1 MDKEQKEKVSKKD
14 KVKEKTKKEVKEVKD
29 IKNIKETKEETKTKE
44 NIKNKECFENKN
56 NKDKDKDKE
65 NKKCILNNIK
75 NSMNSMK
82 CNMKNFKCICNKE
95 RIANMFKNEK
105 VVFRTNIVT
114 YILFAIIAFLMQ
126 NSIVQEIQLGLRNN
140 TCKQTCKP
148 ILTTYDN
155 SNSSICI
162 NAILRKTS

>member
-1 MDKEQKEKVSKKD
+1 MKGTIMDKEQKEKVSKKD
-14 KVKEKTKKEVKEVKD
+14 KVKEKTKKEVK
-29 IKNIKETKEETKTKE
+29 NIKETKEETKTKE
-44 NIKNKECFENKN
+44 NIKNKEVFENKN
-56 NKDKDKDKE
+56 NKDKE
-65 NKKCILNNIK
+65 NKKCILNNI
-75 NSMNSMK
+75 
-82 CNMKNFKCICNKE
+82 KNFKCICNKE

-114 YILFAIIAFLMQ
+114 YILFAIIAFLIQ

>member
-14 KVKEKTKKEVKEVKD
+14 KVKEKTKKE
-29 IKNIKETKEETKTKE
+29 IKEETKTKE

-56 NKDKDKDKE
+56 NKDNKE
-65 NKKCILNNIK
+65 NKKCILNNI
-75 NSMNSMK
+75 
-82 CNMKNFKCICNKE
+82 KNFKCICNKE

-105 VVFRTNIVT
+105 VVFKTNIVT
-114 YILFAIIAFLMQ
+114 YILFAIIAFLIQ

>member
-1 MDKEQKEKVSKKD
+1 MKGIIMDKEQKEKVSKKD
-14 KVKEKTKKEVKEVKD
+14 KVKEKTKKEIKD

-56 NKDKDKDKE
+56 NKDNKE
-65 NKKCILNNIK
+65 NKKCILNNI
-75 NSMNSMK
+75 
-82 CNMKNFKCICNKE
+82 KNFKCICNKE

-105 VVFRTNIVT
+105 VVFKTNIVT
-114 YILFAIIAFLMQ
+114 YILFAIIAFLIQ

>member
-1 MDKEQKEKVSKKD
+1 MDKEQKEKASKKD
-14 KVKEKTKKEVKEVKD
+14 KVKEKTKKEIKD
-29 IKNIKETKEETKTKE
+29 IKNIKETKTKE

-56 NKDKDKDKE
+56 NKD
-65 NKKCILNNIK
+65 NKKCILNNI
-75 NSMNSMK
+75 
-82 CNMKNFKCICNKE
+82 KNFKCICNKE
-95 RIANMFKNEK
+95 RIANIFKNEK
-105 VVFRTNIVT
+105 VVFKTNIVT
-114 YILFAIIAFLMQ
+114 YILFAIIVFLIQ

>member
-14 KVKEKTKKEVKEVKD
+14 KVKEKTKKEIKD

-56 NKDKDKDKE
+56 NKDNNKDNKE
-65 NKKCILNNIK
+65 NKKCILNNIR
-75 NSMNSMK
+75 
-82 CNMKNFKCICNKE
+82 NFKCICNKE

-105 VVFRTNIVT
+105 VVFKTNTVT

-140 TCKQTCKP
+140 TCKQTCKS

-162 NAILRKTS
+162 NAIFRKTS

>member
-14 KVKEKTKKEVKEVKD
+14 KVKEKTKKEVKDK
-29 IKNIKETKEETKTKE
+29 KNIKETKEETKTKE

-56 NKDKDKDKE
+56 NKDNKE
-65 NKKCILNNIK
+65 NKKCILNNI
-75 NSMNSMK
+75 
-82 CNMKNFKCICNKE
+82 KNFKCICNKE

-105 VVFRTNIVT
+105 VVFKTNIVT
-114 YILFAIIAFLMQ
+114 YILFAIIAFLIQ

>member
-1 MDKEQKEKVSKKD
+1 MAKEQKDKDKTTNKKINKNINKNKEKAET
-14 KVKEKTKKEVKEVKD
+14 KVKEIKD
-29 IKNIKETKEETKTKE
+29 IKNIKETKE

-56 NKDKDKDKE
+56 NKDNKE
-65 NKKCILNNIK
+65 NKKCILNNI
-75 NSMNSMK
+75 
-82 CNMKNFKCICNKE
+82 KNFKCICNKE

-105 VVFRTNIVT
+105 VVFKTNIVT
-114 YILFAIIAFLMQ
+114 YILFAIIAFLIQ

-162 NAILRKTS
+162 NAIFRKTS

>member
-1 MDKEQKEKVSKKD
+1 MAKEQKDKDKTTNKKINKNKNINKNKEKAET
-14 KVKEKTKKEVKEVKD
+14 KVKEIKD

-44 NIKNKECFENKN
+44 NMKNKDN
-56 NKDKDKDKE
+56 KE
-65 NKKCILNNIK
+65 NKKCILNNI
-75 NSMNSMK
+75 
-82 CNMKNFKCICNKE
+82 KNFKCICNKE

-105 VVFRTNIVT
+105 VVFKTNIVT

-162 NAILRKTS
+162 NAIFRKTS

>member
-14 KVKEKTKKEVKEVKD
+14 KVKEKTKNEVKD
-29 IKNIKETKEETKTKE
+29 IKNIKDIKETKEETKTKE

-56 NKDKDKDKE
+56 NKD
-65 NKKCILNNIK
+65 NKKCILNNI
-75 NSMNSMK
+75 
-82 CNMKNFKCICNKE
+82 KNFKCICNKE
-95 RIANMFKNEK
+95 RIANIFKNEK
-105 VVFRTNIVT
+105 VVFKTNIVT
-114 YILFAIIAFLMQ
+114 YILFAIIAFLIQ

>member
-14 KVKEKTKKEVKEVKD
+14 KVKDKHKKELKD
-29 IKNIKETKEETKTKE
+29 IKNINETKEETKTKE
-44 NIKNKECFENKN
+44 NMKNKECFENKN
-56 NKDKDKDKE
+56 NKD
-65 NKKCILNNIK
+65 NKKCILNNI
-75 NSMNSMK
+75 
-82 CNMKNFKCICNKE
+82 KNFKCICNKE

-155 SNSSICI
+155 SNSGICI

>member
-14 KVKEKTKKEVKEVKD
+14 KVKEKNKKELKD
-29 IKNIKETKEETKTKE
+29 IKEETKIKE
-44 NIKNKECFENKN
+44 NMKNK
-56 NKDKDKDKE
+56 D
-65 NKKCILNNIK
+65 NKKCILNNI
-75 NSMNSMK
+75 
-82 CNMKNFKCICNKE
+82 KNFKCICNKE

>member
-14 KVKEKTKKEVKEVKD
+14 KVKEKTKKEVKD

-44 NIKNKECFENKN
+44 NMKNKECFENKN
-56 NKDKDKDKE
+56 NKD
-65 NKKCILNNIK
+65 NKKCILNNI
-75 NSMNSMK
+75 
-82 CNMKNFKCICNKE
+82 KNFKCICNKE

-114 YILFAIIAFLMQ
+114 YILFAIIAFLIQ

-140 TCKQTCKP
+140 TCKQTCKS

-162 NAILRKTS
+162 NVILRKTS

>member
-1 MDKEQKEKVSKKD
+1 MAKEQKEKDKTTNKKINKNINKNKEKAET
-14 KVKEKTKKEVKEVKD
+14 KVKEV
-29 IKNIKETKEETKTKE
+29 KETKEETKTKE
-44 NIKNKECFENKN
+44 NMKNKECFENKN
-56 NKDKDKDKE
+56 NKDNKE
-65 NKKCILNNIK
+65 NKKCILNNI
-75 NSMNSMK
+75 
-82 CNMKNFKCICNKE
+82 KNFKCICNKE

-105 VVFRTNIVT
+105 VVFKTNIVT
-114 YILFAIIAFLMQ
+114 YILFAIIAFLIQ

>member
-14 KVKEKTKKEVKEVKD
+14 KVKDKVKEKNKKELKD
-29 IKNIKETKEETKTKE
+29 IKNINETKE
-44 NIKNKECFENKN
+44 NMKNKECFENKN
-56 NKDKDKDKE
+56 NKD
-65 NKKCILNNIK
+65 NKKCILNNI
-75 NSMNSMK
+75 
-82 CNMKNFKCICNKE
+82 KNFKCICNKE
-95 RIANMFKNEK
+95 RIANIFKNEK

-162 NAILRKTS
+162 NVILRKTS

>member
-14 KVKEKTKKEVKEVKD
+14 KVKDKLKEKTKKEVKDK
-29 IKNIKETKEETKTKE
+29 KNIKETKEETKTKE

-56 NKDKDKDKE
+56 NKD

-75 NSMNSMK
+75 N
-82 CNMKNFKCICNKE
+82 FKCMCNKE

>member
-14 KVKEKTKKEVKEVKD
+14 KVKEKTKNEVKD
-29 IKNIKETKEETKTKE
+29 IKNINETKEETKTKE

-56 NKDKDKDKE
+56 NKD
-65 NKKCILNNIK
+65 NKKCILNNI
-75 NSMNSMK
+75 
-82 CNMKNFKCICNKE
+82 KNFKCICNKE
-95 RIANMFKNEK
+95 RIANIFKNEK
-105 VVFRTNIVT
+105 VVFKTNIVT
-114 YILFAIIAFLMQ
+114 YILFAIIAFLIQ

>member
-14 KVKEKTKKEVKEVKD
+14 KVKEKTKKEVKD
-29 IKNIKETKEETKTKE
+29 IKNIKDIKETKEETKTKE

-56 NKDKDKDKE
+56 NKD
-65 NKKCILNNIK
+65 NKKCILNNI
-75 NSMNSMK
+75 
-82 CNMKNFKCICNKE
+82 KNFKCICNKE
-95 RIANMFKNEK
+95 RIANIFKNEK
-105 VVFRTNIVT
+105 VVFKTNIVT
-114 YILFAIIAFLMQ
+114 YILFAIIAFLIQ

>member
-14 KVKEKTKKEVKEVKD
+14 KVKEKTKKEVKD
-29 IKNIKETKEETKTKE
+29 IKNIKDIKETKTKE

-56 NKDKDKDKE
+56 NKD
-65 NKKCILNNIK
+65 NKKCILNNI
-75 NSMNSMK
+75 
-82 CNMKNFKCICNKE
+82 KNFKCICNKE
-95 RIANMFKNEK
+95 RIANIFKNEK
-105 VVFRTNIVT
+105 VVFKTNIVT

>member
-14 KVKEKTKKEVKEVKD
+14 KIKEKTKKEVKD
-29 IKNIKETKEETKTKE
+29 IKEETKTKE

-56 NKDKDKDKE
+56 NKDNKE
-65 NKKCILNNIK
+65 NKKCILNNI
-75 NSMNSMK
+75 
-82 CNMKNFKCICNKE
+82 KNFKCICNKE

-105 VVFRTNIVT
+105 VVFKTNIVT
-114 YILFAIIAFLMQ
+114 YILFAIIAFLIQ

>member
-14 KVKEKTKKEVKEVKD
+14 KVKEKTKKEVKDK
-29 IKNIKETKEETKTKE
+29 KNIKETKEETKTKE

-56 NKDKDKDKE
+56 NKD
-65 NKKCILNNIK
+65 NKKCILNNI
-75 NSMNSMK
+75 
-82 CNMKNFKCICNKE
+82 KNFKCICNKE
-95 RIANMFKNEK
+95 RIANIFKNEK
-105 VVFRTNIVT
+105 VVFKTNIVT
-114 YILFAIIAFLMQ
+114 YILFAIIALLIQ

-162 NAILRKTS
+162 NVILRKTS

>member
-14 KVKEKTKKEVKEVKD
+14 KVKEKTKKEVKD

-56 NKDKDKDKE
+56 NKD
-65 NKKCILNNIK
+65 NKKCILNNI
-75 NSMNSMK
+75 
-82 CNMKNFKCICNKE
+82 KNFKCICNKE

-105 VVFRTNIVT
+105 VVFKTNIVT
-114 YILFAIIAFLMQ
+114 YILFAIIAFLIQ

>member
-1 MDKEQKEKVSKKD
+1 MKGIIMDKEQKEKVSKKD
-14 KVKEKTKKEVKEVKD
+14 KVKDKVKEKNKKELKD
-29 IKNIKETKEETKTKE
+29 IKNINETKE
-44 NIKNKECFENKN
+44 NMKNKECFENKN
-56 NKDKDKDKE
+56 NKD
-65 NKKCILNNIK
+65 NKKCILNNI
-75 NSMNSMK
+75 
-82 CNMKNFKCICNKE
+82 KNFKCICNKE

>member
-14 KVKEKTKKEVKEVKD
+14 KVKEKTKKEVKDK
-29 IKNIKETKEETKTKE
+29 KNIKETKEETKTKE
-44 NIKNKECFENKN
+44 NIKDKECFENKN
-56 NKDKDKDKE
+56 NKD

-105 VVFRTNIVT
+105 VVFKTNIVT

-162 NAILRKTS
+162 NAIFRKTS

>member
-14 KVKEKTKKEVKEVKD
+14 KVKDKVKEKTKKEVKD

-56 NKDKDKDKE
+56 NKD
-65 NKKCILNNIK
+65 NKKCILNNI
-75 NSMNSMK
+75 
-82 CNMKNFKCICNKE
+82 KNFKCICNKE
-95 RIANMFKNEK
+95 RIANIFKNEK
-105 VVFRTNIVT
+105 VVFKTNIVT
-114 YILFAIIAFLMQ
+114 YILFAIIAFLIQ

-162 NAILRKTS
+162 NAIFRKTS